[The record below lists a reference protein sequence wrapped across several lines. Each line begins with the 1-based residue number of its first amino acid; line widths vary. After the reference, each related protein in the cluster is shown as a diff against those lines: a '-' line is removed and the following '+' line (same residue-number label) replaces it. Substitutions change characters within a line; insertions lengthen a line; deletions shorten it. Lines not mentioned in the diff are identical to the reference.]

1 MVHRALHLETSKEF
15 AVKTFRSGKNLQAI
29 GNEVG
34 ILKSC
39 NHPQIVRYHS
49 FFQDETK
56 VSVVMD
62 FCQLGSLYNIRK
74 MVTFSEPTMM
84 YVAKSVL
91 EGLAY
96 LHSKG
101 LAHRDLKGH
110 NILLDEKGVVKIA
123 DFGVAKQYAIDEDA
137 NTLSGPGSESSSVK
151 TEGVTPGTPLYMAPE
166 VIQKKS
172 PGRRADIWSFGV
184 TMIALAEGAVPYSEH
199 SKLSYIFSQIVEG
212 DPPRLS
218 TPRWSESF
226 CGFIESCCQKNPDSR
241 LSAKELLLHKFLEMD
256 ENVAR
261 KDIEDVIQAFLGT
274 SQATGNFLLSCY
286 S

>member
-1 MVHRALHLETSKEF
+1 M
-15 AVKTFRSGKNLQAI
+15 KNLQAI

-49 FFQDETK
+49 FYQDESK

-74 MVTFSEPTMM
+74 MVTFTEPTMM

-96 LHSKG
+96 LHSMG

-123 DFGVAKQYAIDEDA
+123 DFGVAKRYAIDEDA
-137 NTLSGPGSESSSVK
+137 NTLSATGSDNSVIGTK
-151 TEGVTPGTPLYMAPE
+151 SIETGSNVMTEGITAGTPLYMAPE

-172 PGRRADIWSFGV
+172 SGRRADIWSFGV
-184 TMIALAEGAVPYSEH
+184 TMIALADGAVPFSEH
-199 SKLSYIFSQIVEG
+199 SKLSYVFSQIVEG
-212 DPPRLS
+212 EPPRLCA
-218 TPRWSESF
+218 RWSELF
-226 CGFIESCCQKNPDSR
+226 CEFVERCCQKNPEAR
-241 LSAKELLLHKFLEMD
+241 LSAKELLGHKFLHMEED
-256 ENVAR
+256 VAR
-261 KDIEDVIQAFLGT
+261 KDIEDVIQTFLGF
-274 SQATGNFLLSCY
+274 SQTGDFFFLFIFWVVCC
-286 S
+286 